1 MEEAVGMVEVRGWP
15 PALAAADAMVKA
27 ANVMLVGYE
36 KLSGA
41 FYTVIVRGSVSEV
54 KVSVEAGVEAVK
66 KVQAGAAPGEKL
78 LLSYHL
84 IPRPSENISHVLLPK
99 EYDMAIEAFRVRG

>member
-54 KVSVEAGVEAVK
+54 KASVEAGVEAVK

-78 LLSYHL
+78 LLSYHM
-84 IPRPSENISHVLLPK
+84 IPRPSDNIGHVLLPR